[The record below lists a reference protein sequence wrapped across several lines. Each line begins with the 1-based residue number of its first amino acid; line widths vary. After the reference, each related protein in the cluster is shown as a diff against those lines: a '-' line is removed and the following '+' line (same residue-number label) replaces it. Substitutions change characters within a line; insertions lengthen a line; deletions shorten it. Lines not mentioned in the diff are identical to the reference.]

1 MVYIESPSTNPAF
14 NLALEQYVF
23 DRMDR
28 SQEYFMLWQNDNT
41 VVIGKNQNAFAEVN
55 QKVAD
60 AKHISVVRRLSG
72 GGAVY
77 HDLGNLNFT
86 FILDAK
92 DATDL
97 DIRLF
102 CQPIAELL
110 RSLNVPA
117 EVNGRNDISIEGKK
131 FSGNSQYLKQGRIM
145 HHGTLMF
152 HSDLSVVADVLN
164 VSADKFQSKAAKSVK
179 ARVTNIAPY
188 LPEGFTLAQFK
199 ALLLKYILKEEN
211 VQPYVFSAEELAE
224 VEKIKRERYDKWE
237 WNYGFSPSYSV
248 EKSRRFEPPMSIY
261 QVAEMTKPFLSLG
274 NQYGEGW
281 FLTGE
286 MVELITHGTP
296 NIVCIQPFAC
306 LPNHV
311 VGKGVIKALKKAYP
325 ESNIAAVDYDPGA
338 SEVNQLNRIKLM
350 LSAAK
355 KKLDAQSGT

>member
-1 MVYIESPSTNPAF
+1 M
-14 NLALEQYVF
+14 Q
-23 DRMDR
+23 
-28 SQEYFMLWQNDNT
+28 
-41 VVIGKNQNAFAEVN
+41 
-55 QKVAD
+55 
-60 AKHISVVRRLSG
+60 RRAS
-72 GGAVY
+72 
-77 HDLGNLNFT
+77 N
-86 FILDAK
+86 AK

-224 VEKIKRERYDKWE
+224 VEKYELTQYNE
-237 WNYGFSPSYSV
+237 MANYH
-248 EKSRRFEPPMSIY
+248 KDW
-261 QVAEMTKPFLSLG
+261 AD
-274 NQYGEGW
+274 
-281 FLTGE
+281 
-286 MVELITHGTP
+286 
-296 NIVCIQPFAC
+296 A
-306 LPNHV
+306 
-311 VGKGVIKALKKAYP
+311 IKASHP
-325 ESNIAAVDYDPGA
+325 ETSSETVSEIVKQAVGRTFIRVLEDAGVYKRNRQGQAAFMRFVESIG
-338 SEVNQLNRIKLM
+338 VK
-350 LSAAK
+350 
-355 KKLDAQSGT
+355 

>member
-1 MVYIESPSTNPAF
+1 MKYLVVESTNPYH
-14 NLALEQYVF
+14 NLALESYLF
-23 DRMDR
+23 EKKEDD
-28 SQEYFMLWQNDNT
+28 YLLLWQIENS
-41 VVIGKNQNAFAEVN
+41 VLIGKNQNTVEEIN
-55 QKVAD
+55 QEFVLE
-60 AKHISVVRRLSG
+60 HGVHVLRRITG

-86 FILDAK
+86 FILNAK

-110 RSLNVPA
+110 RSLDVPA

-224 VEKIKRERYDKWE
+224 IEKIKKERYDKWE

-248 EKSRRFEPPMSIY
+248 EKSRRFEGCGKIEVHMNMEDGSITDL
-261 QVAEMTKPFLSLG
+261 QFFG
-274 NQYGEGW
+274 D
-281 FLTGE
+281 F
-286 MVELITHGTP
+286 
-296 NIVCIQPFAC
+296 F
-306 LPNHV
+306 
-311 VGKGVIKALKKAYP
+311 GVKDSADLAKALIGTKLEQKAL
-325 ESNIAAVDYDPGA
+325 ESRLADFDIAQYFHGLEKNDFLKLLLQ
-338 SEVNQLNRIKLM
+338 SE
-350 LSAAK
+350 
-355 KKLDAQSGT
+355 